1 MEMRVFL
8 FSIIILFALPS
19 FATTQSALIIPPNG
33 GSNANVYSEPGYDW
47 KTCGQTQDCSVVVLT
62 RKGDTVKVLDR
73 GVMRNSKRFYAVEV
87 DSLNGK
93 KTGYIEESYL
103 FLTGMPEPECDE
115 TTASKL
121 ISAAGNMINNFFADD
136 SKPPTLDVSTT
147 VRFRDLNN
155 PQIYNPLCKNLMDEF
170 GNPGPWGTRMLQAM
184 HDVDASSDLPS
195 CFYERINVRSVCPKF
210 PNLSQQEKMRF
221 WLWTFVVKAQ
231 EESSCN
237 PAAQAPGV
245 NGLADGLFQMEYSRV
260 WRAKAERN
268 EHFCKT
274 KESIDTQD
282 LAFQFECTAS
292 TLKDMYCDKNLALVN
307 PRGYWQNMNDLSR
320 RISQRIATYPGCK

>member
-1 MEMRVFL
+1 MIFL
-8 FSIIILFALPS
+8 APYAL
-19 FATTQSALIIPPNG
+19 AQNQTALIIPPNG

-47 KTCGQTQDCSVVVLT
+47 KTCPDADDCRVVVLT
-62 RKGDTVKVLDR
+62 RRGDTVKLLDR
-73 GVMRNSKRFYAVEV
+73 GVLRNSKRFYAVEV

-93 KTGYIEESYL
+93 KKGYIEEQYL
-103 FLTGMPEPECDE
+103 FISNAPEPECDE
-115 TTASKL
+115 TVTSKVVA
-121 ISAAGNMINNFFADD
+121 AAGNIITSFFADN
-136 SKPPTLDVSTT
+136 SKPPELDISTT

-184 HDVDASSDLPS
+184 HDVDSTSDLPS
-195 CFYERINVRSVCPKF
+195 CFYERINVQSVCPKF
-210 PNLSQQEKMRF
+210 RNLSQQEKMRF

-237 PAAQAPGV
+237 PSAQAPGV
-245 NGLADGLFQMEYSRV
+245 NGLADGLFQMEYSKY

-292 TLKDMYCDKNLALVN
+292 TLKDKYCDRNLPLVN
-307 PRGYWQNMNDLSR
+307 PRGYWQNMNRLSR
-320 RISQRIATYPGCK
+320 TISRRIATYPGCR